1 VCKALHAVHPCAA
14 TAGTSE
20 ACASRYDRGLQTNQ
34 TFFDPHMQC
43 YCFAATAFS
52 VSTATKAVKAIA
64 VKQPCE
70 QQQLHHHQQQH
81 SQLQPY
87 RRQQPVFH

>member
-1 VCKALHAVHPCAA
+1 MTMDC
-14 TAGTSE
+14 
-20 ACASRYDRGLQTNQ
+20 QN
-34 TFFDPHMQC
+34 FFHPHMQC

-70 QQQLHHHQQQH
+70 QQQRHHHQQRITASSSSSSTASCNLTGSSSISNQ
-81 SQLQPY
+81 
-87 RRQQPVFH
+87 